1 MKGSIKVMV
10 STKKL
15 RYELNLRRNI
25 TIIQGDSASGK
36 TTLIQI
42 ISDYLSGRSGPGI
55 EVVCDKKCA
64 VLTGDM
70 ESVEARMKLLKDTVV
85 FVDEQERFL
94 YTKGFAAAVSASDC
108 YFVFVTR
115 DALNML
121 PYSVNEIYYLKN
133 SGYYQHT
140 RQVYNSMHQVYP
152 EADRSEAIKPSIVVT
167 EDSNA
172 GYEMYEAICQN
183 KNVACD
189 SAGGKSNIARYI
201 LANKDRAVLAIV
213 DGAAFGA
220 DMQSTMHALKASGKS
235 RVWSPESF
243 EYLILRSGIVQT
255 EGLGKIMEE
264 PGNFIESSEYVSW
277 ERFITGLLEDITRNT
292 IYVYSKRKLNSN
304 YLTDGNRKRIEKLMQ
319 DAGLFPDDA
328 AE

>member
-133 SGYYQHT
+133 SGYYH
-140 RQVYNSMHQVYP
+140 
-152 EADRSEAIKPSIVVT
+152 K
-167 EDSNA
+167 
-172 GYEMYEAICQN
+172 
-183 KNVACD
+183 
-189 SAGGKSNIARYI
+189 
-201 LANKDRAVLAIV
+201 
-213 DGAAFGA
+213 
-220 DMQSTMHALKASGKS
+220 
-235 RVWSPESF
+235 
-243 EYLILRSGIVQT
+243 
-255 EGLGKIMEE
+255 
-264 PGNFIESSEYVSW
+264 
-277 ERFITGLLEDITRNT
+277 
-292 IYVYSKRKLNSN
+292 
-304 YLTDGNRKRIEKLMQ
+304 
-319 DAGLFPDDA
+319 
-328 AE
+328 